1 MCSEKLSNLVR
12 GNGLYHLLAIV
23 VAAIWGTTFI
33 SSKVLIEEGLSPA
46 EIMLLR
52 FVIAYAGILL
62 FSREKLWT
70 DSWKDELQMV
80 LLGITGG
87 SLYFLL
93 ENTALVY
100 TQASNVAII
109 IAATPLLTT
118 LAVDLLSKKEKINRK
133 IYYYSVCSLIGVG
146 LVVFNGKFILK
157 LNALGDILTLGASA
171 MWVIYS
177 IAILKVQERY
187 SSLLI
192 TRKIFFYGI
201 VTLLPYFAFEPMDLS
216 WAKLC
221 TPVVAGNLIF
231 LGVLASLVCYIGW
244 NVVIERLGAVDS
256 TNYLYLNPIVALVTS
271 YLVLGER
278 ITWLAILGTVLIL
291 VGVILSEKK
300 GRNRSK

>member
-1 MCSEKLSNLVR
+1 MGVR
-12 GNGLYHLLAIV
+12 TKSV
-23 VAAIWGTTFI
+23 I
-33 SSKVLIEEGLSPA
+33 SQKFCEP
-46 EIMLLR
+46 
-52 FVIAYAGILL
+52 
-62 FSREKLWT
+62 
-70 DSWKDELQMV
+70 
-80 LLGITGG
+80 
-87 SLYFLL
+87 
-93 ENTALVY
+93 
-100 TQASNVAII
+100 
-109 IAATPLLTT
+109 
-118 LAVDLLSKKEKINRK
+118 
-133 IYYYSVCSLIGVG
+133 
-146 LVVFNGKFILK
+146 KFILK

-187 SSLLI
+187 SSLMI

-244 NVVIERLGAVDS
+244 NVVIEKLGAVDS

-291 VGVILSEKK
+291 LGVILSEKLGRKEKNNAIEKKTSAESKIICAK
-300 GRNRSK
+300 GE